1 MAREDSNIVSP
12 TNHQTLA
19 PGDDSSAD
27 PTRVS
32 FEIREGWQSRTT
44 LTIDLTSVAD
54 RHRLG
59 QRIFDSLR
67 HVDWK
72 PDFESRHIPTR
83 DQDAAVHDY
92 LHGMLA
98 KRHQTERSMEAT
110 QVDEAPDGT
119 RLDRDEAA
127 IEVEYHK
134 LNRVYNEINCAMLA
148 AYAQFLTATPR
159 TGTE

>member
-1 MAREDSNIVSP
+1 MAREAPANQRPARSDSRQ
-12 TNHQTLA
+12 QTLA
-19 PGDDSSAD
+19 PGVDSSAD

-44 LTIDLTSVAD
+44 LYIDLTSAADPD

-72 PDFESRHIPTR
+72 PDFESRHIPPR

-98 KRHQTERSMEAT
+98 RRHRTERSIEAT
-110 QVDEAPDGT
+110 QADEA
-119 RLDRDEAA
+119 
-127 IEVEYHK
+127 
-134 LNRVYNEINCAMLA
+134 C
-148 AYAQFLTATPR
+148 
-159 TGTE
+159 